1 MVKHQATHPDLDVPD
16 CFGCRIASVGFS
28 AEAMPSRKPRE
39 AATVKSERGLS
50 KDLDAFATAR
60 REGLQPTSVR
70 GAAKVMATAEKRTDI
85 EKPGA

>member
-1 MVKHQATHPDLDVPD
+1 MVKHQERHPDLDVEG
-16 CFGCRIASVGFS
+16 CFGCRVASVGFS

-39 AATVKSERGLS
+39 AATVKSERGLA

-70 GAAKVMATAEKRTDI
+70 GTAEVMAKAEKRSDI
-85 EKPGA
+85 EKPGS